1 MVVCPGC
8 GSSRIRDDYRPAPL
22 ILRVIGIKALL
33 CDHCNRQFKA
43 FSLRSSQNRL
53 PRHASQKADVFNRAA
68 AVDLNRLS
76 EELQVSLTIDKSS
89 DSAAE
94 LSQAGGQMEIQAFR
108 SGLSGRSG
116 LNPVESEP
124 VDPAKPENGLR
135 AKIDRIH
142 QEGRQEGR
150 QGGVFDAVEKA
161 PVLSSFECPDCGS
174 GDTRRRSR
182 SSIDRAVFSMTEHR
196 AYSCNSCGASFYAKA
211 DSEMGEGRV
220 ANSSGAV

>member
-22 ILRVIGIKALL
+22 ILRMIGIKALL

-53 PRHASQKADVFNRAA
+53 SRHASRKADVFNRAA

-89 DSAAE
+89 NSGAE
-94 LSQAGGQMEIQAFR
+94 FSQAGGQMEIQAFR
-108 SGLSGRSG
+108 SGRSG
-116 LNPVESEP
+116 LSGQNPVESET

-142 QEGRQEGR
+142 QEGWKEGR
-150 QGGVFDAVEKA
+150 QGGVFEALEKV
-161 PVLSSFECPDCGS
+161 PVLSRFECPDCGS

-182 SSIDRAVFSMTEHR
+182 SSIERAVFSMTDHR

-211 DSEMGEGRV
+211 ESEMGEGRV

>member
-22 ILRVIGIKALL
+22 ILRVIGIKAL
-33 CDHCNRQFKA
+33 F
-43 FSLRSSQNRL
+43 
-53 PRHASQKADVFNRAA
+53 
-68 AVDLNRLS
+68 
-76 EELQVSLTIDKSS
+76 
-89 DSAAE
+89 
-94 LSQAGGQMEIQAFR
+94 
-108 SGLSGRSG
+108 
-116 LNPVESEP
+116 
-124 VDPAKPENGLR
+124 
-135 AKIDRIH
+135 
-142 QEGRQEGR
+142 
-150 QGGVFDAVEKA
+150 GVFDAVEKA